1 MVFVMKVSKA
11 FVVSVVQ
18 IFAQISE
25 VTFLTY
31 SYIPKTRK

>member
-1 MVFVMKVSKA
+1 MVFVMKVRKA
-11 FVVSVVQ
+11 FVVNVVQ
-18 IFAQISE
+18 LFAEISE